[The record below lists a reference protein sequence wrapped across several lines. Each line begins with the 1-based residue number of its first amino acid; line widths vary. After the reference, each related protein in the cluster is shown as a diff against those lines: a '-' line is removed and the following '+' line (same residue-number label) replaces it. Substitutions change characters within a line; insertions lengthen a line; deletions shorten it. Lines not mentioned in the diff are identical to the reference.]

1 MNQNIIDLGST
12 PPSNSHHQDCCT
24 FCRESLQTII
34 CHYYILLLG
43 IGGRSN
49 MDLLKLGEF
58 SSTPENHSQTPLRA
72 TIVQLDRAISRNSTP
87 APQKDRDPENS
98 TVGGSEIR
106 PIKYTWTLWIVSHSI
121 SNCQGILS
129 WISMIPVIQM
139 NVLNDS
145 TYGSG

>member
-1 MNQNIIDLGST
+1 
-12 PPSNSHHQDCCT
+12 
-24 FCRESLQTII
+24 
-34 CHYYILLLG
+34 
-43 IGGRSN
+43 

-106 PIKYTWTLWIVSHSI
+106 PIKYT
-121 SNCQGILS
+121 
-129 WISMIPVIQM
+129 
-139 NVLNDS
+139 
-145 TYGSG
+145 